1 MNRLY
6 LGWLILCGQEMRG
19 QQWEPHTA
27 VPTVRRGSHYE
38 SFGIIFALEVKGTE
52 GGSHRWLSKQNSS
65 LQARTGPEYK
75 SHPISSSSMALL
87 SNKSALRPSW
97 LRHLSLHSYL
107 TQRWETKA
115 FLPRP
120 PGWGESTI
128 QIPPELTNKKKQN
141 KTCQKYTQDR
151 EQVPELQITCTSPF
165 IQLFFS
171 TLEEGMQWT
180 TYSAGMINSPHL
192 CKQPEL
198 CPVQCWSTHS
208 SNTAQL
214 TDFCYPGSY
223 LTSGFI
229 HKHFVAIPQSEL
241 LCSSRAAFL

>member
-1 MNRLY
+1 M
-6 LGWLILCGQEMRG
+6 G
-19 QQWEPHTA
+19 
-27 VPTVRRGSHYE
+27 RRC
-38 SFGIIFALEVKGTE
+38 
-52 GGSHRWLSKQNSS
+52 GGSSGNPTQLCPPWEGEVTVKALVLSLLWKWRAQKAGVTGDSLNRIHPCKPELALSTNHIQFPAPQWLYWAINQ
-65 LQARTGPEYK
+65 LCVQAGWDTWACTV
-75 SHPISSSSMALL
+75 ILL
-87 SNKSALRPSW
+87 SAEKLKPSCQG
-97 LRHLSLHSYL
+97 H
-107 TQRWETKA
+107 QA
-115 FLPRP
+115 
-120 PGWGESTI
+120 GESQPSKSLRSLPI
-128 QIPPELTNKKKQN
+128 KKQN

-198 CPVQCWSTHS
+198 CPVQCWSTRS